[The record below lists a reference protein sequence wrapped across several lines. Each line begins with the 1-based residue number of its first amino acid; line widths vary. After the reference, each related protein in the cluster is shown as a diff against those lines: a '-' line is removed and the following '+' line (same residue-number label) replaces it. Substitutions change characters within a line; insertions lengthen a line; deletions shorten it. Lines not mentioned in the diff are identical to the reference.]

1 MFFFFNKNLKLP
13 FFNFQNW
20 KLRGSVGLL
29 CFGYHRAAAKQE
41 FMPLLL
47 LWQLQSAAKLPDS
60 SGGWSLN
67 YDYFFLS
74 YFHLYAKSNMAC
86 YCFVVLGRDANCF
99 VVLGRDATILPRSIG
114 HNTYVTNSLLATDI
128 IVGEIR
134 QRMLFAKI
142 H

>member
-1 MFFFFNKNLKLP
+1 M
-13 FFNFQNW
+13 
-20 KLRGSVGLL
+20 GLL

-67 YDYFFLS
+67 YYYFFLS

-86 YCFVVLGRDANCF
+86 YCFVVLGRDA
-99 VVLGRDATILPRSIG
+99 TILPRLIG

-134 QRMLFAKI
+134 QRMLFAKR